1 MRAKKCANNRSRS
14 MPRPYTYAGEYPT
27 AHKYSTV
34 YGISQGQ
41 KYIDDFR
48 PTYSLINLKCINSSG
63 YLNTTVAEEYL
74 SSEVL
79 KADFFTQKG
88 DILVRLSAP
97 YTAVMIKED
106 SECGYLVPSH
116 FAIIRVDKAKALS
129 EYVLW
134 FLKRESTLQKILQ
147 NSSGSSAF
155 GTISSGF
162 LASLKI
168 REIPIEKQAVVGKLL
183 LLSEKEQKLLHDLAK
198 QKEIF
203 NRELVNQ
210 VYDSFKRGN

>member
-1 MRAKKCANNRSRS
+1 MQLEELASVRTGLVTARKKPKENQRAVKK
-14 MPRPYTYAGEYPT
+14 Y
-27 AHKYSTV
+27 K
-34 YGISQGQ
+34 
-41 KYIDDFR
+41 
-48 PTYSLINLKCINSSG
+48 LLNLKCINTTG
-63 YLNTTVAEEYL
+63 YLDTRYIEEY
-74 SSEVL
+74 SSAEIL
-79 KADFFTQKG
+79 KSDFLTQKG
-88 DILVRLSAP
+88 DILVRLSTP
-97 YTAVMIKED
+97 YTAVMIKEK

-116 FAIIRVDKAKALS
+116 FAIIRVDKTKALP

-183 LLSEKEQKLLHDLAK
+183 LLSEKEQKLLHDLVK

-203 NRELVNQ
+203 NRELVNKI
-210 VYDSFKRGN
+210 YDSFKRGN

>member
-1 MRAKKCANNRSRS
+1 MHIEELASVRTGLVTARKKSKENQQ
-14 MPRPYTYAGEYPT
+14 TT
-27 AHKYSTV
+27 KKYS
-34 YGISQGQ
+34 
-41 KYIDDFR
+41 
-48 PTYSLINLKCINSSG
+48 LLNLKCINSGG
-63 YLNTTVAEEYL
+63 YLNTDYSEEY
-74 SSEVL
+74 SSAEIL
-79 KADFFTQKG
+79 KSDYFTQRG

-106 SECGYLVPSH
+106 CECGYLVPSH
-116 FAIIRVDKAKALS
+116 FAIIRVDKAKALP

-168 REIPIEKQAVVGKLL
+168 REIPLEKQAIVGQLL
-183 LLSEKEQKLLHDLAK
+183 LLSEKEQELLHKLAA
-198 QKEIF
+198 QKEIY

-210 VYDSFKRGN
+210 IYDSFKRGN

>member
-1 MRAKKCANNRSRS
+1 MHIEELASVRTGLVTARKKSKENQQ
-14 MPRPYTYAGEYPT
+14 TTKE
-27 AHKYSTV
+27 
-34 YGISQGQ
+34 
-41 KYIDDFR
+41 
-48 PTYSLINLKCINSSG
+48 YSLLNLKCINSGG
-63 YLNTTVAEEYL
+63 YLNTDYSEEY
-74 SSEVL
+74 SSAGIL
-79 KADFFTQKG
+79 KSDYFTQRG

-106 SECGYLVPSH
+106 CECGYLVPSH

>member
-1 MRAKKCANNRSRS
+1 MQLEELASVRTGLVTARKKPKEN
-14 MPRPYTYAGEYPT
+14 
-27 AHKYSTV
+27 
-34 YGISQGQ
+34 Q
-41 KYIDDFR
+41 R
-48 PTYSLINLKCINSSG
+48 PTKKYSLINLKCINSSG

-134 FLKRESTLQKILQ
+134 FLKRESTQKILQ